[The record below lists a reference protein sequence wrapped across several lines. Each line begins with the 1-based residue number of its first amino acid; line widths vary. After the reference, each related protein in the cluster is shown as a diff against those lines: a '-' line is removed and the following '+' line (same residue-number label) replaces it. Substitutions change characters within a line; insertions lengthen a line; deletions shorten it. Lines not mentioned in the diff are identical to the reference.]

1 MQIKNITINRDDV
14 SKNNIFNRKFNYS
27 SVVNNSVNNTSKDII
42 NSAVAVLFEIYQS
55 IKEDSENEVTKTN

>member
-14 SKNNIFNRKFNYS
+14 SKNNIFNRKFNYI

-42 NSAVAVLFEIYQS
+42 NSAAAVLFEIYQS
-55 IKEDSENEVTKTN
+55 IKEESENEVTKTN